1 MIENNQNHDT
11 LLDTIMRLL
20 RAPKISPSPP
30 PPNQSKFR
38 ARASNLPSP
47 PEISTASR
55 AKVTSANQKSGVSL
69 DQPKRASVEA
79 WFRYSDELGLGP
91 YYRDRAATQTAA
103 PAPGNVNINGNGN
116 GQVPVQVPA
125 YPSENYAPAAARTAQ
140 PAAQAM
146 SAQAAPGRS
155 PAPSPAASGAAATQ
169 KFAAPQSP
177 IQVAP
182 GASLFDERIEGDTL
196 ELIREA
202 IGANCTRCKLH
213 KARTKI
219 VFGVGNPK
227 AELVFVGEGPGHDED
242 IQGEPFVGR
251 AGKLLTQMIE
261 AMGLRREDVYIC
273 NVVKCRPP
281 ENRLPEK
288 DEITTCS
295 PFLMRQ
301 LAAIQ
306 PKVICTLGSCA
317 SQTLLQTTQGI
328 SRFRGEWFDFQG
340 SRLIATYH
348 PAYLLRNPAAKSE
361 VWKDLQK
368 VMAHLGLKS
377 KRK

>member
-1 MIENNQNHDT
+1 
-11 LLDTIMRLL
+11 LD
-20 RAPKISPSPP
+20 
-30 PPNQSKFR
+30 QSKR
-38 ARASNLPSP
+38 VRM
-47 PEISTASR
+47 
-55 AKVTSANQKSGVSL
+55 
-69 DQPKRASVEA
+69 EA

-91 YYRDRAATQTAA
+91 YYRDRAAAQGTSSAGSGSQWQPAMSTAA
-103 PAPGNVNINGNGN
+103 TE
-116 GQVPVQVPA
+116 PVSRVIA
-125 YPSENYAPAAARTAQ
+125 
-140 PAAQAM
+140 
-146 SAQAAPGRS
+146 
-155 PAPSPAASGAAATQ
+155 AAAT
-169 KFAAPQSP
+169 PQRSP
-177 IQVAP
+177 IQNPADSAVQKTAAQP
-182 GASLFDERIEGDTL
+182 VIQLSTGPSLFDERIEGDTL
-196 ELIREA
+196 DRIRDA

-213 KARTKI
+213 KGRTKI
-219 VFGVGNPK
+219 VYGVGNPR

-261 AMGLRREDVYIC
+261 AMGLGREDVYIC

-288 DEITTCS
+288 DEIATCS

-306 PKVICTLGSCA
+306 PKVICALGSCA

-328 SRFRGEWFDFQG
+328 SRFRGEWFDFRG
-340 SRLIATYH
+340 SQFIATYH
-348 PAYLLRNPAAKSE
+348 PAYLLRNPSAKGE

-368 VMAHLGLKS
+368 VMAVLGLKP

>member
-1 MIENNQNHDT
+1 MD
-11 LLDTIMRLL
+11 
-20 RAPKISPSPP
+20 
-30 PPNQSKFR
+30 QSKR
-38 ARASNLPSP
+38 VRM
-47 PEISTASR
+47 
-55 AKVTSANQKSGVSL
+55 
-69 DQPKRASVEA
+69 EA

-91 YYRDRAATQTAA
+91 YYRDRAAAQGTSSAGSGSQWQPAMSTAA
-103 PAPGNVNINGNGN
+103 TE
-116 GQVPVQVPA
+116 PVSRVIA
-125 YPSENYAPAAARTAQ
+125 
-140 PAAQAM
+140 
-146 SAQAAPGRS
+146 
-155 PAPSPAASGAAATQ
+155 AAAT
-169 KFAAPQSP
+169 PQRSP
-177 IQVAP
+177 IQNPADSAVQKTAAQP
-182 GASLFDERIEGDTL
+182 VIQVSTGPSLFDERIEGDTL
-196 ELIREA
+196 DRIRDA

-213 KARTKI
+213 KGRTKI
-219 VFGVGNPK
+219 VYGVGNPR

-261 AMGLRREDVYIC
+261 AMGLGREDVYIC

-288 DEITTCS
+288 DEIATCS

-306 PKVICTLGSCA
+306 PKVICALGSCA

-328 SRFRGEWFDFQG
+328 SRFRGEWFDFRG
-340 SRLIATYH
+340 SQFIATYH
-348 PAYLLRNPAAKSE
+348 PAYLLRNPSAKGE

-368 VMAHLGLKS
+368 VMAVLGLKP